1 MKSEKQI
8 FLLYSCG
15 ANETSSS
22 MTLIMATTSKSK
34 MRRFIADKI
43 SSAEI
48 VYDGEESNVKAAATQ
63 FKKDWDSLTRKEIN
77 NRLEGMYVDYAYD
90 GKEI

>member
-1 MKSEKQI
+1 MRSEKQI

-15 ANETSSS
+15 ANETNSS

-48 VYDGEESNVKAAATQ
+48 VYNGEESKAKAAAAQ
-63 FKKDWDSLTRKEIN
+63 FKKDWDSLPREDIN
-77 NRLEGMYVDYAYD
+77 GKLDGLYVDYTYD
-90 GKEI
+90 GEEI